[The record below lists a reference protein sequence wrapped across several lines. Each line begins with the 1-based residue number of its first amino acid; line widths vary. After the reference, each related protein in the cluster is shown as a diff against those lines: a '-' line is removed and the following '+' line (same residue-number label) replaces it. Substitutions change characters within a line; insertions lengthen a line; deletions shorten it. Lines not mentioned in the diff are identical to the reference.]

1 MAEFDNKNRGAIWKN
16 DKKETEKHPDF
27 TGEQNITI
35 TNGMTNYKG
44 DVVVDDIDAFLIKDA
59 TGKVTGFTVN
69 FFVNAWKR
77 NAGAGEKSPALT
89 FNVNPKVAQSVKPKS
104 NEVFPKD
111 ITEDD
116 LPF

>member
-27 TGEQNITI
+27 RGELN
-35 TNGMTNYKG
+35 
-44 DVVVDDIDAFLIKDA
+44 VDGVDFW
-59 TGKVTGFTVN
+59 VS
-69 FFVNAWKR
+69 AWR
-77 NAGAGEKSPALT
+77 RAPGAPEKAPALSFAIT
-89 FNVNPKVAQSVKPKS
+89 PKDSQSIKPKS